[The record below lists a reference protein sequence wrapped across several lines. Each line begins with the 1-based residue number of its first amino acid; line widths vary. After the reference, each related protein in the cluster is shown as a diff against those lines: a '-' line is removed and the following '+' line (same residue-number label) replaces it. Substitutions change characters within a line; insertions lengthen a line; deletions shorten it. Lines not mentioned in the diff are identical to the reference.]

1 MFLESKILELLS
13 VYLSEVLELSI
24 LASNYIDILK
34 SDRDAI
40 MEAKRIID
48 SQLAFAPCCE
58 ELARK
63 VNISTSK
70 LTKGFSS
77 MFGTSVHAY
86 IIDQRLEKAA
96 GMLLESSLNVS
107 QIANLVGYSKPSN
120 FAAAFKKKY
129 GVIPKNY
136 KAENMIG

>member
-1 MFLESKILELLS
+1 M
-13 VYLSEVLELSI
+13 
-24 LASNYIDILK
+24 
-34 SDRDAI
+34 
-40 MEAKRIID
+40 
-48 SQLAFAPCCE
+48 APSCE

-70 LTKGFSS
+70 LSKGFSS
-77 MFGTSVHAY
+77 LFGTSVHAY

-96 GMLLESSLNVS
+96 SLLLESNLNVS
-107 QIANLVGYSKPSN
+107 QVAAFVGYSKPSN

-136 KAENMIG
+136 KTENTIG